1 MNPRTIMTCK
11 TIDYHV
17 YCKHEF
23 GRYIQTYEEHD
34 NTMQTR
40 TVGDIAL
47 RPTGNV
53 QCGHFYLSLTTDRRL
68 NCMHATQPSI
78 PQEVIDRVHS
88 LVRNSPKG
96 LEFLNRSNEII
107 TDIENDPVSD
117 NTPTIGNNNYSILV
131 ICGNISNRFSK
142 K

>member
-1 MNPRTIMTCK
+1 
-11 TIDYHV
+11 
-17 YCKHEF
+17 
-23 GRYIQTYEEHD
+23 
-34 NTMQTR
+34 
-40 TVGDIAL
+40 
-47 RPTGNV
+47 
-53 QCGHFYLSLTTDRRL
+53 
-68 NCMHATQPSI
+68 MHTTQPPI
-78 PQEVIDRVHS
+78 PQEVIDQVHI
-88 LVRNSPKG
+88 LARNSPKG